1 VLGAFGPDTSGVAAS
16 HNGDSALFFPEC
28 RRAGNEGKRMSDGFV
43 LVLTVNLPGRRPFPA
58 RSFQATYGV

>member
-1 VLGAFGPDTSGVAAS
+1 MLGAFGPDTNGVAAS

-43 LVLTVNLPGRRPFPA
+43 LVLTVICLGGDLFLLDRFKLLME
-58 RSFQATYGV
+58 